1 MSLKSI
7 INYVSN
13 SQITNE
19 LVGRLNKEKEINI
32 IGSSRYA
39 KAILI
44 NSIAN
49 KVNKNIFLI
58 CSNTEIAYKWYG
70 YFESINSNE
79 VLYYPPNENL
89 PYEFRSKSSEVEYS
103 QLNIISRLLN
113 KNENDNSPRNIVI
126 TTERSLQP
134 HLLNKK
140 YFIDSNLNL
149 KKGDNLE
156 LIKLTKKLIDLG
168 YTKEEITTTEGQ
180 WSRRGDIVDIF
191 AVNNEVPIRI
201 EFFDNSIEK
210 IREYDPSTQKTLD
223 TINNI
228 NISHCGSFQKII
240 KELKFLSL
248 ENDFI
253 LDKNNN
259 GRLNLDRFLGLI
271 EKNPSSIIDFI
282 DSRALVI
289 FDELDECRK
298 FTKNWFYDSEDN
310 FKNNYEIINDTLLK
324 NKINKKLEQN
334 LFKSE
339 EKYITIF

>member
-7 INYVSN
+7 INYISN
-13 SQITNE
+13 SQVTNE

-49 KVNKNIFLI
+49 KLNKNIFLI

-79 VLYYPPNENL
+79 VLYYPPNKNL
-89 PYEFRSKSSEVEYS
+89 PYELRSKSSEVEYS

-113 KNENDNSPRNIVI
+113 KNENDNSQKNIVI

-180 WSRRGDIVDIF
+180 WSRRGDIIDIF

-228 NISHCGSFQKII
+228 NISHCGSC
-240 KELKFLSL
+240 LLYTS
-248 ENDFI
+248 
-253 LDKNNN
+253 
-259 GRLNLDRFLGLI
+259 
-271 EKNPSSIIDFI
+271 PSP
-282 DSRALVI
+282 R
-289 FDELDECRK
+289 DE
-298 FTKNWFYDSEDN
+298 
-310 FKNNYEIINDTLLK
+310 
-324 NKINKKLEQN
+324 
-334 LFKSE
+334 
-339 EKYITIF
+339 